1 MQAVHKQAEHILALN
16 QGIADC
22 GSALATIALHGA
34 QAPFNTSG
42 GRLLLGQL
50 DVAFLGAYALGMFGV
65 GHLAD
70 RMHLRKFLTFGMLA
84 SAAAVC
90 AFGMADFLEIH
101 RLWYFVVIQIVG
113 GVP

>member
-1 MQAVHKQAEHILALN
+1 M
-16 QGIADC
+16 
-22 GSALATIALHGA
+22 TLHGV

-90 AFGMADFLEIH
+90 AFGMAEFLEIH

-113 GVP
+113 GMPSPYLLPQICKCTRLTIIECGWLRQCM

>member
-1 MQAVHKQAEHILALN
+1 M
-16 QGIADC
+16 
-22 GSALATIALHGA
+22 
-34 QAPFNTSG
+34 QAPFNEAG

-84 SAAAVC
+84 SAACVC
-90 AFGMADFLEIH
+90 AFGMAAFLEIH
-101 RLWYFVVIQIVG
+101 ALWYFLIIQIVG
-113 GVP
+113 GGHLHHPLHSCRAGE